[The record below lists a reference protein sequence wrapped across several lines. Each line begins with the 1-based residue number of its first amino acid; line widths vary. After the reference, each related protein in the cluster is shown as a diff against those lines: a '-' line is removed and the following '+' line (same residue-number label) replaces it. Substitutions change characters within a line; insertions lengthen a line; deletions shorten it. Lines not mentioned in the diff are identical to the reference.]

1 MSDIETATS
10 TFEQVKREHREF
22 KAMSADLR
30 GFLDRPR
37 PLAGEPGHHDW
48 ASDLARRLVDLHD
61 KLVVHFRHE
70 ERDGLFETLTR
81 ISPGA
86 ARKIELLSAEHR
98 GMLDEVR
105 AVMSSA
111 MRYSEGAAIENP
123 HLRRRLIELLDR
135 LREHE
140 QDETDLMQ
148 RLEYR
153 DLGSGD

>member
-10 TFEQVKREHREF
+10 TFEQVNREHREF
-22 KAMSADLR
+22 KTMSAELR
-30 GFLDRPR
+30 GFLDRSR
-37 PLAGEPGHHDW
+37 PGAGEAGHHDW
-48 ASDLARRLVDLHD
+48 AAQLARRLVDLHD

-86 ARKIELLSAEHR
+86 TRKVDLLTAEHR

-111 MRYSEGAAIENP
+111 MRYSEGAELENP
-123 HLRRRLIELLDR
+123 HLRRRLVELLDR
-135 LREHE
+135 LKEHE